1 MGYESQFAPVNW
13 KKWIDNNTES
23 KYEDIYEDVKEN
35 IKVLENKFIR
45 TVYEDNKQIVIKDE
59 PLKIRKYEQK
69 DKVSESSRKKPDYVA
84 NEAIKVVQGE
94 KNEEAI
100 YRHELEIMM
109 KAEADEQVKKME
121 EFFKNKNDTEG
132 YDILSFEL
140 IDGEYQEK
148 YIEVKST
155 QSSDEGTPIDIT
167 KGEIEFAKKHMENY
181 YIYRIINSNSK
192 NRYVKII
199 KGIDLFKSFELI
211 PTTYKLYGL
220 GDVQ

>member
-1 MGYESQFAPVNW
+1 
-13 KKWIDNNTES
+13 
-23 KYEDIYEDVKEN
+23 
-35 IKVLENKFIR
+35 
-45 TVYEDNKQIVIKDE
+45 
-59 PLKIRKYEQK
+59 
-69 DKVSESSRKKPDYVA
+69 
-84 NEAIKVVQGE
+84 
-94 KNEEAI
+94 
-100 YRHELEIMM
+100 MM